1 MTNRYQIRHFN
12 DAAEIIKAFTSIGI
26 CPSVDNIE
34 GKSIIAVKA
43 TISHEALNDRAILLH
58 VLRKNLHGYAEQSGR
73 LTKWRFEE
81 KTFIIYWWTE

>member
-1 MTNRYQIRHFN
+1 MTNRYQIRNFN

-34 GKSIIAVKA
+34 GKIIIAVKA
-43 TISHEALNDRAILLH
+43 TIPHGTLDNKAILLY
-58 VLRKNLHGYAEQSGR
+58 VLRKNLHGYPEQRGR

>member
-1 MTNRYQIRHFN
+1 MTNRYQIRNFS

-26 CPSVDNIE
+26 CPSVNNIE
-34 GKSIIAVKA
+34 RKTVIAVKA
-43 TISHEALNDRAILLH
+43 TIPHGMLNDRAILLY
-58 VLRKNLHGYAEQSGR
+58 VLRKNLHSYAEQNGR